1 MTLQQYYNLLK
12 NKYAVELFFLL
23 LACVLAFF
31 ICHSYTSSLKD
42 PLDHAA
48 PYAMNLFFPSIFF
61 ASGHGLGT
69 SDPALIPGLEDFLL
83 RRTDHFDLGNMP
95 AVVEVIPVSTP
106 FERVHLY
113 TLYLVGIFWRL
124 FGVSVYSMMLC
135 SAFLSALAGGA
146 IYGIFRIGTSR
157 SFSLTGV
164 LLSVSSPMF
173 LHNANNLRDFS
184 KTPFV
189 LLALCIIL
197 FLFFKPVAKNNY
209 LLLSGVLGVV
219 AGLAMGIRQDVAMLI
234 PAALILLP
242 AGCSLTEAHPFRYH
256 LLALVLFLIPF
267 YLLSAPARGG
277 TEDEGGQA
285 FTHSFFIGVSP
296 DIEARMSFGGASYD
310 TLFWT
315 DANLYA
321 QANVLARREGDTSSM
336 VNPSTAEYK
345 QGQGDK
351 NAARMINPN
360 LYYTSKKYGE
370 YAFTLFLDY
379 VKHFPADIV
388 MRAWVATQEVHSLP
402 LEGWI
407 RLSRVRADH
416 PPWLKTLF
424 SGQERWAG
432 FLKWGGG
439 VLVILFLMGLSAFS
453 LKKAF
458 GLTFLIAWCT
468 GYSSI
473 FFDVRHMSYLSFL
486 SFVIVFT
493 SFAAMFRFLARY
505 IKKQTNME
513 DAGGNSAVYAP
524 SADQEGLPQRSCT
537 RALKNM
543 ALFMVTMTLAV
554 ILPLIPLRMWQK
566 HQFHGLM
573 EVLAETER
581 IPVTTESVS
590 EAGGGL
596 LVRPLEALPGLPN
609 EDFHEP
615 GEAHWEYMAA
625 VFKVHDEDIPVT
637 VAYEPERMFHDS
649 TQTVLIHKGKDHE
662 GDRVTFFFPVYEI
675 STIYSPD
682 LLEEYLNQ
690 VQIKVLRD
698 KIDPSRPFADQ
709 EIWKS
714 SKFRGLSFDSRFESS
729 FEGLYRVNT
738 IDRLTYL
745 PFFQLPDKA
754 DNVCAFK
761 EWHFN

>member
-1 MTLQQYYNLLK
+1 MMLNKCYNPLK
-12 NKYAVELFFLL
+12 NKYAIEVFVLL
-23 LACVLAFF
+23 LASVLSFF
-31 ICHSYTSSLKD
+31 ISLNYTSSLED
-42 PLDHAA
+42 PLNHVV
-48 PYAMNLFFPSIFF
+48 PYTMNLFFPSVFF

-83 RRTDHFDLGNMP
+83 RRTDHFDVRNIP
-95 AVVEVIPVSTP
+95 EDVEVMPVSTP

-173 LHNANNLRDFS
+173 LYNANNLRDFA

-189 LLALCIIL
+189 LLALYIIL
-197 FLFFKPVAKNNY
+197 FLFFKPATKKNY
-209 LLLSGVLGVV
+209 LFLSGVLGVV
-219 AGLAMGIRQDVAMLI
+219 LGLAMGIRQDVAMLI
-234 PAALILLP
+234 PAAVILLP
-242 AGCSLTEAHPFRYH
+242 AGCFVKKARPFHYH
-256 LLALVLFLIPF
+256 LLALLLFLIPF
-267 YLLSAPARGG
+267 FLLSASARRGS
-277 TEDEGGQA
+277 EDEGGQA
-285 FTHSFFIGVSP
+285 FTHSFFIGLSP
-296 DIEARMSFGGASYD
+296 DIEERMSFGGASYD

-321 QANVLARREGDTSSM
+321 QANVLARRKSDTSSM

-360 LYYTSKKYGE
+360 LYYTSKKYGK

-388 MRAWVATQEVHSLP
+388 MRAWVATQEVHSLS

-424 SGQERWAG
+424 SGQERWAR

-486 SFVIVFT
+486 SFAIVFT
-493 SFAAMFRFLARY
+493 SFATMFRFLARY

-513 DAGGNSAVYAP
+513 DAGRNSAAYAP
-524 SADQEGLPQRSCT
+524 SADQEGLLRRSCT

-543 ALFMVTMTLAV
+543 ALFMVTMTLVV

-566 HQFHGLM
+566 HQIRDLTK
-573 EVLAETER
+573 VLAETER
-581 IPVTTESVS
+581 IPVTTELVS

-596 LVRPLEALPGLPN
+596 LVRPLEALPGLPD

-615 GEAHWEYMAA
+615 GEACWEYMAA
-625 VFKVHDEDIPVT
+625 VFKVHDEDVSVSIV
-637 VAYEPERMFHDS
+637 YDPERLFHHS
-649 TQTVLIHKGKDHE
+649 TQSCRIHAPTTDE
-662 GDRVTFFFPVYEI
+662 TDRVTLFFPVYEI
-675 STIYSPD
+675 STVFSPA
-682 LLEEYLNQ
+682 LLETYLQ
-690 VQIKVLRD
+690 QIQLKAFSD
-698 KIDPSRPFADQ
+698 TIDQSRPFADQ
-709 EIWKS
+709 DIWKN
-714 SKFRGLSFDSRFESS
+714 SKFQGISFDARFEEC
-729 FEGLYRVNT
+729 FEGLYRVST
-738 IDRLTYL
+738 LDGLTYL
-745 PFFQLPDKA
+745 PFFQLPEQ
-754 DNVCAFK
+754 VEHLRYFK
-761 EWHFN
+761 QWRK